1 MSLDPH
7 LQQLLDDLGAGEG
20 PPLSELT
27 LDEARAGLAM
37 LYEQLNDPG
46 PQDLATE
53 DLIIRGPAGP
63 MPARLYRPPATGD
76 RPPPILVWLHG
87 GGFVLGDLE
96 TADSMAR
103 QLCAQAGV
111 LVVSVDY
118 PLAPEHPFPAA
129 PEACYEAT
137 RWVADRAA
145 DLGGDR
151 ARVAVGGDSAGGNL
165 AAVTALLA
173 RDRGGPALAFQL
185 LVYPVTDLTGSY
197 PSMRE
202 NSQGYLLTEQDM
214 LWFREQYLPAGADLE
229 DPVASPIYTPDLA
242 GLPPALIITAEFD
255 PLRDEGEAY
264 AKLLEHA
271 AVPVTVSRYDG
282 MIHGFF
288 GMTAL
293 VEGGRIAVAEA
304 AAALRTA
311 LAG

>member
-1 MSLDPH
+1 
-7 LQQLLDDLGAGEG
+7 
-20 PPLSELT
+20 
-27 LDEARAGLAM
+27 
-37 LYEQLNDPG
+37 
-46 PQDLATE
+46 
-53 DLIIRGPAGP
+53 

-76 RPPPILVWLHG
+76 RPAPILVWLHG